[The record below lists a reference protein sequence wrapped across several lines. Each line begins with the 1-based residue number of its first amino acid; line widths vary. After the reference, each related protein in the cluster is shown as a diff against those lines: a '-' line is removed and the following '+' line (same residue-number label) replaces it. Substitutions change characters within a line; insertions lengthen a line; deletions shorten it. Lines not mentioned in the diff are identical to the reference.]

1 MGDGIKFIEDS
12 VAANQS
18 VNGSTRNA
26 FKILILDV
34 DSSDLRYFFSISPS
48 IIWVAVFFYQTVY
61 SKWTDVKLMVLPK
74 ALGCLA
80 HQKTLSK
87 ILSF

>member
-48 IIWVAVFFYQTVY
+48 IIWVPVFFYQTVY